1 LGFGGLRGALG
12 AHFPGPYKILRELT
26 LSGTVVSGTRRPPT
40 LVGYTRDRRSDG
52 HRGLAYLTQKAGRL
66 AGLLLCQDYCLY
78 KTPALTNL
86 GGLDCTMR
94 ILFLGDLVGRSGR
107 NAVIGALPRLR
118 ERYGAHFVV
127 VNGENA
133 AGGFGITEPI
143 LIELLD
149 AGADVV
155 TTGNHVWDQ
164 REALVF
170 IERHDRLLRPL
181 NFPQGTP
188 GKGAGLFKASNGAEV
203 LVINAMGRVFMADL
217 DCPFRT
223 VERELEVCPLKTRA
237 DAILIDFH
245 AEATSEKQ
253 AMGYFVDGRASCV
266 IGTHTHVPTADEQIL
281 PLGTAYISD
290 AGMCGDYDSVL
301 GMEKA
306 EPLQRFLT
314 KIQTERFQPAS
325 GEATICGVAVET
337 DDATGLACAIAPVRL
352 GGRLAQVEP
361 DFWLGSP

>member
-1 LGFGGLRGALG
+1 
-12 AHFPGPYKILRELT
+12 
-26 LSGTVVSGTRRPPT
+26 
-40 LVGYTRDRRSDG
+40 
-52 HRGLAYLTQKAGRL
+52 
-66 AGLLLCQDYCLY
+66 
-78 KTPALTNL
+78 
-86 GGLDCTMR
+86 MR

-107 NAVIGALPRLR
+107 TAVIEALPGLR
-118 ERYGAHFVV
+118 MRYAADFVV

-133 AGGFGITEPI
+133 AGGFGISEQI

-170 IERHDRLLRPL
+170 IERHDRLLRPI
-181 NFPQGTP
+181 NFPKGAP
-188 GKGAGLFKASNGAEV
+188 GRGAGLYKAANGADV

-217 DCPFRT
+217 DCPFRA
-223 VERELEVCPLKTRA
+223 VDRELDACGLKTGA

-253 AMGYFVDGRASCV
+253 AFAHFVDGRASCL

-281 PLGTAYISD
+281 SRGTAYISD

-301 GMEKA
+301 GMDKA
-306 EPLQRFLT
+306 EPIARFLT
-314 KIQTERFQPAS
+314 KIPNGRFAPS
-325 GEATICGVAVET
+325 HGEATISGVGIEV
-337 DDATGLACAIAPVRL
+337 DDVTGLARAIAPLRL
-352 GGRLAQVEP
+352 GGRLSQTEP
-361 DFWLGSP
+361 EFWLPVT